1 MQRDASIEE
10 LRDRVVPLEMSS
22 GDFREIGHQL
32 VDDIADFLSSLP
44 QRPVTPGKTAMEIR
58 SVLGDATIPT
68 SGTPP
73 AQLLKEAAGLM
84 FENSLF
90 NGHPRFWGYITSSA
104 APIGA
109 LGDLLASAVNPNV
122 GGWNLSPMAS
132 EIEAQT
138 VRWIAELIGFP
149 THCGGLLVSGG
160 NTANFVGFLAARR
173 KKLGADIRT
182 KGMGFSSGGQPRVYG
197 SAGTHTWIEKAAD
210 QYGIGT
216 DSIRWIKTRES
227 QQMDLAALRKQ
238 IEQDKNNGDTPF
250 LVVGTAGSV
259 GFGAVDD
266 LPEIAAI
273 CREHD
278 LWFHVDGA
286 YGSWAACLPAA
297 HPELKGLSEADS
309 AATDPHKWLYSP
321 LEAGCA
327 LVRDPQDLLD
337 TFSYH
342 PTYYEFDY
350 EGPAEQAAISY
361 YEFGPQNSRGFR
373 ALKVWL
379 GLRQVGREGYV
390 RMISDDIRLSEHLY
404 NAVKKDPNLEAYTQ
418 NLSITT
424 FRYVPSDL
432 TPGSAEIEEYLSRL
446 NEELLT
452 QLQDGGEAF
461 ISNAVMGEK
470 YLLRA
475 CIVNFRSSLEDVETL
490 PEIVTRVGSKVDAA
504 IRSEHLAEPALGGS
518 RRRRG

>member
-1 MQRDASIEE
+1 MEKDVSIDE
-10 LRDRVVPLEMSS
+10 LRDRVAPLEISS
-22 GDFREIGHQL
+22 NDFREIGHQL
-32 VDDIADFLSSLP
+32 VDDVADFLSSLP
-44 QRPVTPGKTAMEIR
+44 QRHVTPGKTASEIR
-58 SVLGDATIPT
+58 SILADEALPT

-73 AQLLKEAAGLM
+73 AQLLNEAVSLM

-109 LGDLLASAVNPNV
+109 LGDLLASTVNPNV
-122 GGWNLSPMAS
+122 GAWIASPMAS

-138 VRWIAELIGFP
+138 VRWIAELIGYP
-149 THCGGLLVSGG
+149 TNTGGLLVSGG

-173 KKLGADIRT
+173 KKLGADVRT
-182 KGMGFSSGGQPRVYG
+182 KGMGNVGGGQPRVYG

-216 DSIRWIKTRES
+216 DSIRWIDTHES
-227 QQMDLAALRKQ
+227 QQMDLAVLRQQ
-238 IEQDKNNGDTPF
+238 IEQDKNNGDAPF
-250 LVVGTAGSV
+250 LVVGTGGSV

-266 LPEIAAI
+266 LLEIAAI
-273 CREHD
+273 CREND

-286 YGSWAACLPAA
+286 YGGLAACSSLAPSD
-297 HPELKGLSEADS
+297 LRGLSEADS
-309 AATDPHKWLYSP
+309 IAIDPHKWLYSS

-327 LVRDPQDLLD
+327 LVRDPQDLLNA
-337 TFSYH
+337 FSYH
-342 PTYYEFDY
+342 PTYYKFDH
-350 EGPAEQAAISY
+350 EGVGEQAAISY

-379 GLRQVGREGYV
+379 GLRQVGREGYE

-404 NAVKKDPNLEAYTQ
+404 RVVEMHPNLEAYTQ

-424 FRYVPSDL
+424 FRYIPSDL
-432 TPGSAEIEEYLSRL
+432 TPSSDEIEEYLSYL
-446 NEELLT
+446 NEELLA
-452 QLQDGGEAF
+452 QLQEGGEAF
-461 ISNAVMGEK
+461 VSNAVMGEK

-475 CIVNFRSSLEDVETL
+475 CIVNFRTTLDDVEAL
-490 PEIVTRVGSKVDAA
+490 PDIVARVGSRVDNA
-504 IRSEHLAEPALGGS
+504 IRSEHLKEKAQLQ
-518 RRRRG
+518 

>member
-1 MQRDASIEE
+1 MEKEASLEALRNRVAPIEI
-10 LRDRVVPLEMSS
+10 SS
-22 GDFREIGHQL
+22 NDFREIGHRL
-32 VDDIADFLSSLP
+32 VDDVADFLSSLP
-44 QRPVTPGKTAMEIR
+44 QRPVAPGKTAVEIR
-58 SVLGDATIPT
+58 SELGDASLQE

-73 AQLLKEAAGLM
+73 AQLLEEATGLL
-84 FENSLF
+84 FDNSLL

-122 GGWNLSPMAS
+122 GGWSLSPMAS

-138 VRWIAELIGFP
+138 VRWIADLIGFP
-149 THCGGLLVSGG
+149 TNTGGLLVSGG

-173 KKLGADIRT
+173 KKLGAEVRT
-182 KGMGFSSGGQPRVYG
+182 KGTGYSGEGQPRVYG

-216 DSIRWIKTRES
+216 DSIRWIDTHEG
-227 QQMDLAALRKQ
+227 QQMDLAALRQQ
-238 IEQDKNNGDTPF
+238 IEHDKNNGDAPF
-250 LVVGTAGSV
+250 LVVGTGGST

-266 LPEIAAI
+266 LPGIAAI
-273 CREHD
+273 CRENN

-286 YGSWAACLPAA
+286 YGGLAACSPLAPAD
-297 HPELKGLSEADS
+297 LRGLSEADS
-309 AATDPHKWLYSP
+309 IAIDPHKWLYSA

-342 PTYYEFDY
+342 PTYYKFDY
-350 EGPAEQAAISY
+350 EGAEERAGPSY

-404 NAVKKDPNLEAYTQ
+404 GAVEKHPNLEAFTQ

-432 TPGSAEIEEYLSRL
+432 TPGSTEVEEYLSTL
-446 NEELLT
+446 NEALLT
-452 QLQDGGEAF
+452 EVQEGGEAF
-461 ISNAVMGEK
+461 VSNAVMGEK

-475 CIVNFRSSLEDVETL
+475 CIVNFRTSVEDVEAL
-490 PEIVTRVGSKVDAA
+490 PEIVARIGSSVDAT
-504 IRSEHLAEPALGGS
+504 IRSEQLTEPT
-518 RRRRG
+518 